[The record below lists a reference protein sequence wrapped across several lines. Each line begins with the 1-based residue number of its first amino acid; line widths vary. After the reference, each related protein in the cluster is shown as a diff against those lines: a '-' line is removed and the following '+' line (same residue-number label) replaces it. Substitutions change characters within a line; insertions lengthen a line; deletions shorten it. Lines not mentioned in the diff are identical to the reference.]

1 MTSQE
6 RPAGRGQRKDD
17 VLRELRADGALTAAE
32 LVERTSLSRPTIIS
46 LLRELEEDGWVSSE
60 VGGHGA
66 PGRPA
71 TAWAPAS
78 RAGIVIGADVLVDS
92 MLTVVSTFHGRVL
105 EVRTDQLVD
114 RCREAR
120 LDVVAGVIGE
130 ARDRWSEGF
139 GLLRQVAVSTTGVVD
154 GHGTVLRSDLVPQWE
169 GLDLAAALVQRLGVS
184 VSVENDI
191 NMAAWGEFCCR
202 RGQSL
207 SSDGDMLL
215 VQMTKGL
222 HTGLVL
228 SGRIHRGR
236 QWNAGEIS
244 DVLDLR
250 LEDGQH
256 PDDEWIDRAALT
268 IGSVA
273 GVVDPDLIVV
283 AGPTSRSLDVI
294 RQVIARLHQRRVP
307 GSVPVPAE
315 VAALGRA
322 ASVVGAV
329 DVALGH
335 ASAAFLGVER
345 PHPVALQGVER
356 IHQEVEKGH
365 HSVMA
370 TTRDKRTIEVLR
382 VGVVGVGARSRLA
395 LNAELEG
402 NGGAIVAV
410 CEPHHLARRR
420 VADRLGKDP
429 DSIVITSDV
438 AGLIRAGIDVAF
450 VTSPDDTHVE
460 VTCALLEAGVPVY
473 LEKPLAITLES
484 ATKVLV
490 TAHRTGT
497 KLYVG
502 HNMRHMNVVRSMR
515 DLIRTGRIG
524 EVKAIWCRHFVGA
537 GGDFYFKDWHATREH
552 GTGLL
557 LQKAAH
563 DIDVMHWFAG
573 SHTTDVVGMGGLALY
588 DQITDRCD
596 HSDELMGDWY
606 SLDNWPPLSQKGLN
620 PVIDVED
627 LSMVLMR
634 MESGVYASYQQC
646 HYTPDYWR
654 NYTVIGAEG
663 RIENFGDGEGGV
675 IRLWNTRTH
684 YNAEGDETFPIIGD
698 ANGHGDADVLT
709 VTEFL
714 NFVRN
719 GTRTD
724 TSPLGAWYAV
734 AAGIEATESLRSGST
749 PRMVP
754 SLDAELVEYFNNNQV
769 K

>member
-1 MTSQE
+1 M
-6 RPAGRGQRKDD
+6 
-17 VLRELRADGALTAAE
+17 
-32 LVERTSLSRPTIIS
+32 
-46 LLRELEEDGWVSSE
+46 
-60 VGGHGA
+60 
-66 PGRPA
+66 
-71 TAWAPAS
+71 
-78 RAGIVIGADVLVDS
+78 
-92 MLTVVSTFHGRVL
+92 
-105 EVRTDQLVD
+105 
-114 RCREAR
+114 
-120 LDVVAGVIGE
+120 
-130 ARDRWSEGF
+130 
-139 GLLRQVAVSTTGVVD
+139 
-154 GHGTVLRSDLVPQWE
+154 
-169 GLDLAAALVQRLGVS
+169 
-184 VSVENDI
+184 
-191 NMAAWGEFCCR
+191 
-202 RGQSL
+202 
-207 SSDGDMLL
+207 
-215 VQMTKGL
+215 
-222 HTGLVL
+222 
-228 SGRIHRGR
+228 
-236 QWNAGEIS
+236 
-244 DVLDLR
+244 
-250 LEDGQH
+250 
-256 PDDEWIDRAALT
+256 
-268 IGSVA
+268 
-273 GVVDPDLIVV
+273 
-283 AGPTSRSLDVI
+283 
-294 RQVIARLHQRRVP
+294 
-307 GSVPVPAE
+307 
-315 VAALGRA
+315 
-322 ASVVGAV
+322 
-329 DVALGH
+329 
-335 ASAAFLGVER
+335 
-345 PHPVALQGVER
+345 
-356 IHQEVEKGH
+356 
-365 HSVMA
+365 
-370 TTRDKRTIEVLR
+370 
-382 VGVVGVGARSRLA
+382 
-395 LNAELEG
+395 
-402 NGGAIVAV
+402 
-410 CEPHHLARRR
+410 
-420 VADRLGKDP
+420 
-429 DSIVITSDV
+429 
-438 AGLIRAGIDVAF
+438 
-450 VTSPDDTHVE
+450 
-460 VTCALLEAGVPVY
+460 TCALLEAGVPVY

-490 TAHRTGT
+490 TAHQTGT

-573 SHTTDVVGMGGLALY
+573 SHTTDVVGMEGLTLY

-654 NYTVIGAEG
+654 NYTVIGTEG